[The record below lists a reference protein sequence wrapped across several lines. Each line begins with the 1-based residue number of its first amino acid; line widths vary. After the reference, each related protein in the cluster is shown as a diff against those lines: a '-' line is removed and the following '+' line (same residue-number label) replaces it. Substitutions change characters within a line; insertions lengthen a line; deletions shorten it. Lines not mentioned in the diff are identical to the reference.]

1 MYMVK
6 VVIATTNKAQPVI
19 VDNAGVQNS
28 NTCFQSMIPQNNG
41 SNVMY
46 LGDPSVTITNSL
58 QLPPTSSL
66 GSAQAFSSNPG
77 DLKDFW
83 VIGTAADILN
93 IMVFP

>member
-6 VVIATTNKAQPVI
+6 VVIATTGTKQPVI
-19 VDNAGVQNS
+19 PDNAGVQNS

-41 SNVMY
+41 ANIMY
-46 LGDPSVTITNSL
+46 LGDPSVTTTNSL
-58 QLPPTSSL
+58 QLPAASSL
-66 GSAQAFSSNPG
+66 GDAQAFSSNPG

-93 IMVFP
+93 ILVMP